1 MDAVTEIRP
10 RTGQNYID
18 AIKGDGRKVFIDGEE
33 VNDVTTHPAFREAI
47 KTTAR
52 LYDIASKPAN
62 RNIMRFGLE
71 ASPKSI
77 IRIWQLP
84 KSENDLRLRRAAVEK
99 WSEVTFGLMGRS
111 PDHVAAFF
119 CGWMML
125 SL

>member
-71 ASPKSI
+71 AKTI
-77 IRIWQLP
+77 
-84 KSENDLRLRRAAVEK
+84 
-99 WSEVTFGLMGRS
+99 
-111 PDHVAAFF
+111 
-119 CGWMML
+119 C
-125 SL
+125 